1 MLHNVAVYDTFFLPV
16 LTPVPLILIEAAAS
30 KTHTGHMKQS
40 MGQLLAL
47 VCLAFCLAGNE
58 ALNE

>member
-1 MLHNVAVYDTFFLPV
+1 MPV
-16 LTPVPLILIEAAAS
+16 HTPVPLISIEAAAS
-30 KTHTGHMKQS
+30 KTHTGHMKQN

-58 ALNE
+58 ALNT